1 MAGLLAGPTSTFVD
15 LKPSCIYDSLL
26 GTLRWQKARAML
38 RRMLLIGLLAVVAVL
53 LCAAGGM
60 YWAVTSAQPY
70 YEAELQKPREVLR
83 ESSRQLESRFTTL
96 HSDLQS
102 QGTWQTVI
110 SADELNGWLAYK
122 LPESFP
128 DLLPEEVRDPR
139 VAITAQDVILAARSN
154 LGGVNAVVSVFVE
167 PFVTDEGDLAVQ
179 LNQVLAGSLP
189 IPTTDVIH
197 RLSRATRRA
206 GLPIRWTQSD
216 GKTVM
221 IVANEL
227 WNSEENQ
234 NRTLDAVELAD
245 GEMFLSGRTEVVDD
259 GPSEVEIAAQ
269 EFDDATHWRDT
280 SVIGR

>member
-1 MAGLLAGPTSTFVD
+1 MIKRV
-15 LKPSCIYDSLL
+15 
-26 GTLRWQKARAML
+26 
-38 RRMLLIGLLAVVAVL
+38 LLIGLLAVIAVV
-53 LCAAGGM
+53 LCAASGM

-83 ESSRQLESRFTTL
+83 ESSRQLESRFTAL

-102 QGTWQTVI
+102 QGIWQTVI

-139 VAITAQDVILAARSN
+139 VAITEQEVIMAARSN
-154 LGGVNAVVSVFVE
+154 LGGVDAVVSVFVE
-167 PFVTDEGDLAVQ
+167 PFVTDGGDLAVQ

-189 IPTTDVIH
+189 VPTTDLIQ

-221 IVANEL
+221 IVAHKL
-227 WNSEENQ
+227 WDSEENQ
-234 NRTLDAVELAD
+234 HRTLDAIELAD
-245 GEMFLSGRTEVVDD
+245 GEMFLSGRTEVIEAEPTDL
-259 GPSEVEIAAQ
+259 ELAAEDLGEGTRWQ
-269 EFDDATHWRDT
+269 DN